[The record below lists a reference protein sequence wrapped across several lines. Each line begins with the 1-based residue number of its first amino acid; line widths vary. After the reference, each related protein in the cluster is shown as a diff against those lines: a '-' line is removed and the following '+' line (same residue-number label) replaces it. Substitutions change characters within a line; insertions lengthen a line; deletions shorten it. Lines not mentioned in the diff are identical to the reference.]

1 MPRIE
6 WDNLKII
13 EETPDQDSVT
23 KETEEVNKERM
34 EIITAILLRAFKRS
48 VAAQAESE
56 SREAA

>member
-34 EIITAILLRAFKRS
+34 EIITAILLLL
-48 VAAQAESE
+48 
-56 SREAA
+56 